1 MKDKYQ
7 RSREKLSSN
16 PNWKW
21 FILCTVLLGATMSA
35 LDVSIVNVAMP
46 TLKNSFKVS
55 MAVIEWV
62 AIAYTLALTVFLPL
76 FGKLADMYGRSRLYN
91 TGFLVFSAGS
101 LLCGLSTSA
110 GYMIVSR
117 IIQAIG
123 AGLLQANSVALI
135 TQAFQPCER
144 GRAIGIQGAVQAVS
158 MSVGPFVG
166 GLLIA
171 TVGWRAIFLINIPI
185 GILGT
190 AAALFILPPDQ
201 LMKEKQKIDYV
212 GAGLFASG
220 LALLMLA
227 FNEVVRLGWA
237 SHIIIF
243 YSLSGIALLSLFV
256 ITELKVENP
265 LINLKLFSH
274 PTFLLGNLTGM
285 MSYAVLFAV
294 LFLMPFYFEKVLGFS
309 TALTGSLLTPI
320 PLAMTVVAPLSGYI
334 SDKRGPRIVT
344 TLGMLMSALACFSLV
359 FVGQSVR
366 IPLLVVELIFLG
378 VGMGL
383 FTPPN
388 NSAVMGS
395 APKDKLGVAGG
406 ILNMMRSLG
415 LIFGVNISGLI
426 FTSMEHR
433 DLADKGYPG
442 VERVFSDSRIPLL
455 IRDNAFMHGFI
466 VVMGA
471 LIVLNLVSAFFAATN
486 KNWVVLVQKQATLEK
501 KRCEWAA
508 QKGR

>member
-433 DLADKGYPG
+433 YLADKGYPG

-466 VVMGA
+466 VVMG
-471 LIVLNLVSAFFAATN
+471 VSHCPESR
-486 KNWVVLVQKQATLEK
+486 LGLL
-501 KRCEWAA
+501 CSH
-508 QKGR
+508 